1 MEDMRR
7 FSVTAAEILQRRDS
21 PRFKALMAFQAE
33 RAQQQYKNAI
43 QALPRVD
50 RRAQRPGLI
59 MAAIYRALL
68 QEIESDGFRV
78 LTQRTSLT
86 PLRKFWIAW
95 KTWVVPSR
103 S

>member
-1 MEDMRR
+1 M
-7 FSVTAAEILQRRDS
+7 S
-21 PRFKALMAFQAE
+21 
-33 RAQQQYKNAI
+33 
-43 QALPRVD
+43 ALPAED

-68 QEIESDGFRV
+68 EEIGRDGYHV

-95 KTWVVPSR
+95 RTWLAS
-103 S
+103 

>member
-1 MEDMRR
+1 MDDMQR
-7 FSVTAAEILQRRDS
+7 FGVPAAEILQRRES

-33 RAQQQYKNAI
+33 RARQQYKNAL
-43 QALPRVD
+43 QALPRED

-78 LTQRTSLT
+78 LTRKTALT

-95 KTWVVPSR
+95 KTWVAA
-103 S
+103 